1 MQRVCRLQVRYAA
14 VRRQTAAHAGE
25 LEVQVLDYQN
35 TAADLLPLLAQAY
48 ALLFMVLPQ
57 PTQPE
62 RDRVKV
68 VLPGRYQRG
77 HHCASVGKAFNPYH
91 TACALSLSL
100 SVTPGANSEHCPR
113 LVQGKSG
120 MDMYKEFEI
129 DRDQGNFDKLPE
141 LHAVLSGMKAGPL
154 TAFSSHLCALVI

>member
-62 RDRVKV
+62 QSRIQL
-68 VLPGRYQRG
+68 VLPGRSQPG
-77 HHCASVGKAFNPYH
+77 HPCGSELK
-91 TACALSLSL
+91 ALS
-100 SVTPGANSEHCPR
+100 P
-113 LVQGKSG
+113 
-120 MDMYKEFEI
+120 Y
-129 DRDQGNFDKLPE
+129 
-141 LHAVLSGMKAGPL
+141 
-154 TAFSSHLCALVI
+154 CAA